1 MRRPAWPPAPSASGC
16 RCSTRVR
23 RTLLPDLLLDA
34 RGARRGVSVT
44 VEEGRVVEVGP
55 ATEGERL
62 QGRALAPG
70 FVNAHSHAFQRD
82 LRGRVEHRAPDHPE
96 DDFWTWRRRMYALA
110 ESLDPDSIRE
120 ASTKCYREML
130 SAGYTSVA
138 EFHYVHHRPDGSPY
152 EDPNALAKA
161 TVLAAEEAGIRLL
174 LLPVAYARGGL
185 PSFRDAGV
193 EGFLDRVSALRGWA
207 EEREL
212 VEVGVAA
219 HSVRAVPR
227 GWIETLAGYARRDAL
242 PLHVHA
248 DEQPREIEECEEEH
262 GMRPVE
268 LLAETGF
275 LGGQTTVVHA
285 THADEREL
293 ALLAEHGSRV
303 CACPTTEGNLG
314 DGFLPAQGILRL
326 GIGLQVG
333 SDSHVR
339 IDPFEELREIETNAR
354 RLSGRRNVLVGP
366 GEDSPVPWLLL
377 AGWRRE
383 KVRTGDP
390 ADFVEIDLEHPAVAD
405 VEADDL
411 PSALVFGAG
420 SGVVAASWVAGR
432 RVYTREE
439 EDG

>member
-1 MRRPAWPPAPSASGC
+1 
-16 RCSTRVR
+16 VR

-34 RGARRGVSVT
+34 RGARAGVSVT
-44 VEEGRVVEVGP
+44 FEEGRVVEVGP

-62 QGRALAPG
+62 PGRALAPG
-70 FVNAHSHAFQRD
+70 FVNAHSHAFQRA
-82 LRGRVEHRAPDHPE
+82 LRGRVEHRDPRHPE
-96 DDFWTWRRRMYALA
+96 DDFWTWRERMYALA

-120 ASTKCYREML
+120 VTERCYREML
-130 SAGYTSVA
+130 AAGYTSVA

-152 EDPNALAKA
+152 DDPNALARA
-161 TVLAAEEAGIRLL
+161 VALAAEEAGIRLL
-174 LLPVAYARGGL
+174 LLPVAYARGGI
-185 PSFRDAGV
+185 PRFRDAGV
-193 EGFLDRVSALRGWA
+193 EGFLDRVSALQEWA

-227 GWIETLAGYARRDAL
+227 GWLEELAGYARRDAL

-248 DEQPREIEECEEEH
+248 DEQPREIAECEEEH

-268 LLAETGF
+268 LLADTGF

-293 ALLAEHGSRV
+293 GLLTEHGSWV

-314 DGFLPAQGILRL
+314 DGFLPAQAILRL

-339 IDPFEELREIETNAR
+339 IDPFEELREVETNAR
-354 RLSGRRNVLVGP
+354 RLSGMRNVLVGP
-366 GEDSPVPWLLL
+366 GEDSPVPWLLRVGWGREEVR
-377 AGWRRE
+377 AGE
-383 KVRTGDP
+383 P

-405 VEADDL
+405 VEAGYL

-420 SGVVAASWVAGR
+420 SGVVAATWVAGR
-432 RVYTREE
+432 RVSAREE
-439 EDG
+439 QDG